1 MRRRTCCSG
10 FWRRTVNRI
19 VIVTGGTSGIGLAAV
34 EALRARGCTV
44 YALSRHGQGEG
55 HIPCDVA
62 DEKSARAAVEAV
74 LEKEGRIDILVN
86 CAGFGIS
93 GAGELTPLDT
103 AKQQLN
109 VNLFGTANMANAVIP
124 VMRAQG
130 GGRIVN
136 TGSVAGF
143 VPIPFQTWYSA
154 SKAAVQAYTLAMANE
169 LRPFGITL
177 TAVLPG
183 DTKTGFTAARAKID
197 DPQNLYQGRIAR
209 SVERMEQDE
218 QNGVPAQK
226 VGELI
231 AKVALKKRVKPL
243 YIPGFSY
250 NLINVLMRILP
261 SGLANRLI
269 GVLYAK
275 ESVFCRFFLF
285 GEEKKSGAKKRSLK
299 RKRDCSHAAIPS

>member
-1 MRRRTCCSG
+1 MNK
-10 FWRRTVNRI
+10 V

-34 EALRARGCTV
+34 KALREKGCTV
-44 YALSRHGQGEG
+44 YALSRHGD
-55 HIPCDVA
+55 IPCDVA
-62 DEKSARAAVEAV
+62 DEQSARAAVEQV

-93 GAGELTPLDT
+93 GAAELTPLEM
-103 AKQQLN
+103 AKRQLD
-109 VNLFGTANMANAVIP
+109 VNLFGTANLVNAVIP
-124 VMRAQG
+124 AMRRQG

-154 SKAAVQAYTLAMANE
+154 SKAAVQSYTMAMANE

-177 TAVLPG
+177 AAVLPG
-183 DTKTGFTAARAKID
+183 DTQTGFTAARNKID
-197 DPQNLYQGRIAR
+197 DPDNLYSGRIAR
-209 SVERMEQDE
+209 SVARMEQDE
-218 QNGVPAQK
+218 QTGVPARK

-231 AKVALKKRVKPL
+231 ARVALKKRVKPL

-250 NLINVLMRILP
+250 NLVNVLIRILP

-269 GVLYAK
+269 GLLYAK
-275 ESVFCRFFLF
+275 
-285 GEEKKSGAKKRSLK
+285 
-299 RKRDCSHAAIPS
+299 

>member
-1 MRRRTCCSG
+1 MNK
-10 FWRRTVNRI
+10 V

-34 EALRARGCTV
+34 EALRARGCVV
-44 YALSRHGQGEG
+44 YALSRRGQGEG

-62 DEKSARAAVEAV
+62 DEQSARAAVNQV

-93 GAGELTPLDT
+93 GAAELTPLEM
-103 AKQQLN
+103 AKRQLD
-109 VNLFGTANMANAVIP
+109 VNLFGTANLVNAVIP
-124 VMRAQG
+124 AMRRQG

-154 SKAAVQAYTLAMANE
+154 SKAAVQSYTMAMANE

-177 TAVLPG
+177 AAVLPG
-183 DTKTGFTAARAKID
+183 DTKTGFTAARNKID
-197 DPQNLYQGRIAR
+197 DPEGLYGGRIER
-209 SVERMEQDE
+209 SVKRMEHDE
-218 QNGVPAQK
+218 QTGVPAEV
-226 VGELI
+226 VGAFI
-231 AKVALKKRVKPL
+231 ARVALKKRGKPL

-250 NLINVLMRILP
+250 NLVNVLMRILP

-269 GVLYAK
+269 GILYAK
-275 ESVFCRFFLF
+275 
-285 GEEKKSGAKKRSLK
+285 
-299 RKRDCSHAAIPS
+299 

>member
-1 MRRRTCCSG
+1 MNK
-10 FWRRTVNRI
+10 V

-34 EALRARGCTV
+34 EALRARGCV
-44 YALSRHGQGEG
+44 VSALSRRGQGEG

-62 DEKSARAAVEAV
+62 DEQSARAAVNQV

-93 GAGELTPLDT
+93 GAAELTPLEM
-103 AKQQLN
+103 AKRQLD
-109 VNLFGTANMANAVIP
+109 VNLFGTANLVNAVIP
-124 VMRAQG
+124 AMRRQG

-154 SKAAVQAYTLAMANE
+154 SKAAVQSYTMAMANE

-177 TAVLPG
+177 AAVLPG
-183 DTKTGFTAARAKID
+183 DTKTGFTAARNKID
-197 DPQNLYQGRIAR
+197 DPEGLYGGRIER
-209 SVERMEQDE
+209 SVKRMEHDE
-218 QNGVPAQK
+218 QTGVPAEV
-226 VGELI
+226 VGAFI
-231 AKVALKKRVKPL
+231 ARVALKKRGKPL

-250 NLINVLMRILP
+250 NLVNVLIRILP

-269 GVLYAK
+269 GLLYAK
-275 ESVFCRFFLF
+275 
-285 GEEKKSGAKKRSLK
+285 
-299 RKRDCSHAAIPS
+299 